1 MINLESVLLVSS
13 SAEDRETVIS
23 AVSCKS
29 SPNITVVTS
38 GYEARR
44 TISLNEYDLIIVST
58 PLDDESGLDI
68 SKEAAEKSLAG
79 VILLTDEKL
88 DGDISERLEAC
99 GIVVEKKP
107 VSKRLFHQ
115 TVKAV
120 LISGRR
126 IRNLRNENSRLQTKI
141 DEMRIIDRAKCALI
155 QYLNMTEEQ
164 AHKYLERQA
173 MDMRVSKK
181 KIAQRILNAYES

>member
-1 MINLESVLLVSS
+1 MENVLLVSS
-13 SAEDRETVIS
+13 SAADKEVMIS
-23 AVSCKS
+23 AVARVSDS
-29 SPNITVVTS
+29 NITLAS
-38 GYEARR
+38 NSSEARQL
-44 TISLNEYDLIIVST
+44 ISLNEYDLIIINT
-58 PLDDESGLDI
+58 PPVDESWQRVCA
-68 SKEAAEKSLAG
+68 EAAEKSLAG
-79 VILLTDEKL
+79 VILLVGGELGD
-88 DGDISERLEAC
+88 DISEKLEAR

-107 VSKRLFHQ
+107 IESKLFHQ

-126 IRNLRNENSRLQTKI
+126 IRNLRSENSRLQTKI